1 MAGTQAQQLFTV
13 LQTEYKTS
21 ADLLESLKLERQ
33 ALIDSDIDKINEMSE
48 KKKPLVI
55 QLEFLGKQRD
65 AILKSVGFNT
75 DKAGLAAFI
84 SNQPEKQSAMLSQV
98 LGQLRHIAE
107 ACRQQNQLNGG
118 IVNVNR
124 QYVQRAMSIFRGKD
138 VDATAYGPGGEY
150 TSQVVRQ
157 PLLGRV

>member
-1 MAGTQAQQLFTV
+1 MAETQAKQLFSI
-13 LQTEYKTS
+13 LQAEYKTS

-33 ALIDSDIDKINEMSE
+33 ALIDADIDMINQLAE
-48 KKKPLVI
+48 KKQPLVLK
-55 QLEFLGKQRD
+55 LELLGKQRENV
-65 AILKSVGFNT
+65 LRSVGFNT

-84 SNQPEKQSAMLSQV
+84 SNQPEKQS
-98 LGQLRHIAE
+98 QLLNQLLAKLKNMAT

-118 IVNVNR
+118 VLNVNR

-138 VDATAYGPGGEY
+138 LNAEAYGPGGEY
-150 TSQVVRQ
+150 TNQVVRQ